1 MSERPLER
9 NYTRNSRVCF
19 VVTLFFPPLIPPY
32 KAAPKRGVRACVSER
47 ATVVSDSEFTH

>member
-32 KAAPKRGVRACVSER
+32 KAAPKRGVRACVRER